1 MRYQQSAAQSAEL
14 LRLILPRIGLH
25 GGQFTPSAYAVWYEY
40 LAGVNAALS
49 DALDARLRQGNPLTH
64 SEIVAL
70 YVQHIQSREMRS
82 LTQLQAGLG
91 ELLRKLGDIA
101 VQSGKGA
108 AEYYRALAAHE
119 QELASI
125 VDADTLRGVLQA
137 LKNSTASVRMST
149 AMLHTEI
156 EAGCEQMQNLHAQLN
171 TLQGEALTDPLTGLH
186 NRRGFDRSS
195 EQLYGAKDEA
205 FAGAALLLVDI
216 DHFKQIN
223 DTYGHLFGDQVLRA
237 AARVIAESVKGRDVA
252 ARFGGDEFLVLL
264 PETPVDGA
272 LAVAEQ
278 IRAAFSR
285 ARIRRNG
292 SDTCIE
298 QVTISA
304 GVAIADPAETMEQLI
319 DRADRTLYRA
329 KAEGRNRVCVAS
341 RERSETVPPRYGSST
356 GASLLNPPTDLSEA
370 GGAFRA
376 ATLT

>member
-40 LAGVNAALS
+40 LAGVNPALS
-49 DALDARLRQGNPLTH
+49 DALEARLRQSSPLTH

-186 NRRGFDRSS
+186 NRRGFDRSC
-195 EQLYGAKDEA
+195 EQLYGAKNEA

-237 AARVIAESVKGRDVA
+237 AARVIAESVKGRDIA

-341 RERSETVPPRYGSST
+341 HEGSETALHAMGT
-356 GASLLNPPTDLSEA
+356 QQG
-370 GGAFRA
+370 RA
-376 ATLT
+376 C